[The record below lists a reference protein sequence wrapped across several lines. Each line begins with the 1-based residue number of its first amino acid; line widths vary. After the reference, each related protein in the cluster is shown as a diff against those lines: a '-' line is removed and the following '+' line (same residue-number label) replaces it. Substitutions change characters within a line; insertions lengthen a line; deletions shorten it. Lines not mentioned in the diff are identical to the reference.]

1 MYVLCT
7 YKLIRIYRY
16 INVFNCVCVC
26 VLIGDGRIHRI
37 VRSVSVK
44 HRMTG
49 FTLYCKRTP
58 N

>member
-1 MYVLCT
+1 MC
-7 YKLIRIYRY
+7 LI
-16 INVFNCVCVC
+16 VCVC